1 MKQMSSRQRQQQTDL
16 LIEAERDAWTQRLT
30 QEARVEVKRLLKQ
43 LLAEYAASV
52 AAGKLTNE

>member
-1 MKQMSSRQRQQQTDL
+1 MSSRQRQQQTDL
-16 LIEAERDAWTQRLT
+16 LIEAQRDAWTQRLT